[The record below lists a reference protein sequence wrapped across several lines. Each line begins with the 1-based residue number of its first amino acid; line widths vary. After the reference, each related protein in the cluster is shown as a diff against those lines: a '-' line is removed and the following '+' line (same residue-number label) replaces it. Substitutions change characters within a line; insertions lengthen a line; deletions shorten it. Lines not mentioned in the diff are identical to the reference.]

1 MQGKAFKRNL
11 KSGSSKNLLLGTVS
25 GLAAGALMLMGAP
38 HKANAWVLYNGEN
51 YGNNLEINLTTE
63 LQYSVFE
70 RVNDPSAVLTSP
82 VNNAN
87 GSEGDIDFRHGIVS
101 NQFEVLPVLDIR
113 DGDYG
118 AHLSGELYLNTPY
131 LGTNQNNQNENN
143 PPNTLNPVLSKGTD
157 FSSATRN
164 IDGENAR
171 VLDAFVF
178 ARHTFGDGQ
187 TLSFKVGRQTLL
199 WGQSLLL
206 SSDAIAG
213 GQAPIDII
221 LAQNTPNAE
230 TQQIV
235 LPVGQAVV
243 TYQPFPGT
251 GITLQGYYQFEWA
264 HDNFQGVGAYFNT
277 ADIFDKGG
285 QRLIVAQTST
295 GAAAAFFGR
304 NKDITPPSQNGQFG
318 FSIQAPVHNI
328 DLGLYALRFDSK
340 TPNFYL
346 YPSIAQYRVVYAR
359 DIGIFGASASGNV
372 GPTNLAGEISGRVN
386 QPLVSGAGGGTFLPA
401 GPTTNA
407 GSNPLWAV
415 GDTVA
420 ANASVIY
427 ISPGIPLDPGGVSF
441 TGEIEMNHVVTVTK
455 NRAVLTPG
463 RQATAGV
470 FQFIISPTY
479 DDVLPSLD
487 VTFPIGIQYNYLG
500 RSEMDS
506 TINHG
511 TGQFNIGVAAT
522 YRTVWTA
529 GITYVD
535 FLGKPAL
542 PATSDAAGN
551 ADADRGYVSF
561 TISRTF

>member
-1 MQGKAFKRNL
+1 MHGKAFKRNL

-38 HKANAWVLYNGEN
+38 HKADAWILYNGEN

-63 LQYSVFE
+63 LQYSAIY
-70 RVNDPSAVLTSP
+70 RVNDPSAILTSP
-82 VNNAN
+82 ANAN

-101 NQFEVLPVLDIR
+101 NQVEALPVLDIR

-131 LGTNQNNQNENN
+131 LGTNQNNQ
-143 PPNTLNPVLSKGTD
+143 PDTLNPFSVAKNTD
-157 FSSATRN
+157 FTSATRN

-171 VLDAFVF
+171 VLDAFIF

-230 TQQIV
+230 TQQVV

-264 HDNFQGVGAYFNT
+264 HDNFQGVGAYFNS
-277 ADIFDKGG
+277 ADILDKGG
-285 QRLIVAQTST
+285 QRILFGATPT
-295 GAAAAFFGR
+295 GAAEYFFR
-304 NKDITPPSQNGQFG
+304 TKDLAPPNQNGQFG

-328 DLGLYALRFDSK
+328 DLGLYALRFNSK
-340 TPNFYL
+340 TPEFYL
-346 YPSIAQYRVVYAR
+346 FPGVGAGPTGSGVQIGTYRVVYPR

-372 GPTNLAGEISGRVN
+372 GPTNMAGEISGRIN
-386 QPLVSGAGGGTFLPA
+386 QPLVSGLGEVLP
-401 GPTTNA
+401 
-407 GSNPLWAV
+407 GSNANGGSHPLWAV

-420 ANASVIY
+420 ANLSCIY

-441 TGEIEMNHVVTVTK
+441 TGEIEMNHVVSVTK
-455 NRAVLTPG
+455 NRSALTPG

-470 FQFIISPTY
+470 FQFILTPTY
-479 DDVLPSLD
+479 DDVLPSLNI
-487 VTFPIGIQYNYLG
+487 TFPIGIQYNYLG
-500 RSEMDS
+500 RSEMDG

-511 TGQFNIGVAAT
+511 TGNFNIGVAAT
-522 YRTVWTA
+522 YKTVWTA
-529 GITYVD
+529 GITYFD
-535 FLGKPAL
+535 YLGK
-542 PATSDAAGN
+542 
-551 ADADRGYVSF
+551 ADPTLNGLADRGYVSF
-561 TISRTF
+561 TVSRTF